1 MIVVRF
7 VNEKRARNEQRKE
20 RRERERMR
28 TPAGGRTAA
37 GLPGCGPRGQGRRP
51 SVRWRERERE
61 FEGRGA
67 CSCSST
73 NHSYRSQQSCT
84 RRRTA
89 GREGGRGRPMRVEGR
104 IRRPMVVREWREGQ
118 QFSDTR

>member
-20 RRERERMR
+20 RRERGNECERR
-28 TPAGGRTAA
+28 RADSSRAA
-37 GLPGCGPRGQGRRP
+37 GLRA
-51 SVRWRERERE
+51 ERAGKAAICAMEGERE

-84 RRRTA
+84 RRR
-89 GREGGRGRPMRVEGR
+89 RG
-104 IRRPMVVREWREGQ
+104 
-118 QFSDTR
+118 